1 MKFRFEIV
9 YRLGLALL
17 LVIAFWSV
25 WANAQ
30 PATATNLPPVAEGTS
45 TNQFQAL
52 TFGLDKVDF
61 LNDHKFLGQRLWKHL
76 ASLIYIVLVFCV
88 AWLLDFIVGV
98 VLHRWLPRPKPIMT
112 TSC

>member
-1 MKFRFEIV
+1 MKFRFVIV
-9 YRLGLALL
+9 YRLGLVLL

-30 PATATNLPPVAEGTS
+30 PATATNSLPVVEGTS

-61 LNDHKFLGQRLWKHL
+61 LNVHKFLGQRLWKHL
-76 ASLIYIVLVFCV
+76 ASLIYIVLAFCV
-88 AWLLDFIVGV
+88 AWLLDFIAKMRRHVHIAHV
-98 VLHRWLPRPKPIMT
+98 SVF
-112 TSC
+112 